1 MIYIKTFA
9 FFIALITTLIYFHAV
24 LKYCF
29 TDKNEKSWDGL
40 IMVFFWSL
48 FYLLTKFN

>member
-9 FFIALITTLIYFHAV
+9 FFIALITTLIYFHGV
-24 LKYCF
+24 LKGCIV
-29 TDKNEKSWDGL
+29 DKQMQSWDGL

-48 FYLLTKFN
+48 FYLLTQI